1 MSKSNSFTALL
12 FMALCAVSLNTFFMP
27 SALAGPEAP
36 TPAQTP
42 AAPGETPVLLR

>member
-27 SALAGPEAP
+27 SALAGPQEP
-36 TPAQTP
+36 EVAQVELP
-42 AAPGETPVLLR
+42 SQRALR